1 MLPAREKI
9 AKIIGNFELVGRL
22 SGGDI
27 ATIHHLRTQSG
38 DFALKSGERL
48 PQGMFAS
55 EAFGLRLMAECN
67 VATPEIIEQ
76 NEDFLLMRYLAPGR
90 RDERSAGAM
99 LARLHSRHAEK
110 FGLNRD
116 TYLATLLQNN
126 KHNADWADLYFRQRI
141 FPLLRELAVSDPAQW
156 EKFSERV
163 YPLVAGCGAPALL
176 HGDLWSGNLYY
187 SATGPVFIDPACYFG
202 DPLIDIAMTRL
213 FGGFGDDFYQ
223 AYRAVI
229 GKREYEADLLR
240 IYQLYPL
247 LVHARLFGGGY
258 YRSACALRDAFL

>member
-9 AKIIGNFELVGRL
+9 ARIIGNFDLVGGL

-90 RDERSAGAM
+90 RDERSAGVM
-99 LARLHSRHAEK
+99 LARLHSRHAEQ
-110 FGLNRD
+110 FGLDRD
-116 TYLATLLQNN
+116 TYLATRLQNN
-126 KHNADWADLYFRQRI
+126 KRNADWADFYFRQRI
-141 FPLLRELAVSDPAQW
+141 FPLLGELAVSDLMRW
-156 EKFSERV
+156 EKFSERAR
-163 YPLVAGCGAPALL
+163 PFVAGCGRPALL

-187 SATGPVFIDPACYFG
+187 SVTGPVFIDPACYFG

-213 FGGFGDDFYQ
+213 FGGFGGDFYQ
-223 AYRAVI
+223 AYHAVT
-229 GKREYEADLLR
+229 GKRESEADLLR